1 MDRSAPSLRLES
13 FMPLGQEI
21 IRIRR
26 TFRTVDRAFIHLII
40 GDLVRLVECPVDWIF
55 LRTAAEFWD
64 PQHAVFN
71 FQGIELTPTVK
82 EYKALIQRPMPTARG
97 ILLRRSS
104 TNFRT
109 GGVTVSESRAP
120 LAVAPEAESFAQ
132 VAMHAELQSIRE
144 ERDQLCGELMDAHAE
159 VADYR
164 ELQRELTQ
172 TRAQAAN
179 LDREIAHLSATLDR
193 TRAKARKVSHP

>member
-82 EYKALIQRPMPTARG
+82 E
-97 ILLRRSS
+97 RSS